1 MLDVILYTIDDRPHE
16 GVGVPTL
23 VARHPTVE

>member
-16 GVGVPTL
+16 GVGVPSL
-23 VARHPTVE
+23 VATSNSG